1 MAYKWK
7 NGKVVR
13 HEMPLLTREQLKEL
27 ENLPSDGTLLDE
39 LAKKIKFP
47 KPVMK
52 YVDSDK

>member
-7 NGKVVR
+7 NGKVIR
-13 HEMPLLTREQLKEL
+13 HEMPLLTRKQLEEL

-52 YVDSDK
+52 YVNSDK